1 MLFQEY
7 MELMKKRLTNNF
19 DMTVPFEYAGYSI
32 DLFAESHLRTERYF
46 ASKKVKV
53 YGMEND
59 EFCFMKHF
67 DMITEDI
74 VDAYIE
80 MLIGSIDDMVKL
92 RDDHM
97 STIITGII
105 VADSVDDKNIESIV
119 KRFRHQKSYAF
130 GLKGWV
136 DVRLI
141 LVDLQEKKVVPS
153 KKAVKVETFY
163 RP

>member
-1 MLFQEY
+1 
-7 MELMKKRLTNNF
+7 MELMKKRLMNNF
-19 DMTVPFEYAGYSI
+19 DMTVPFA
-32 DLFAESHLRTERYF
+32 
-46 ASKKVKV
+46 KV

-59 EFCFMKHF
+59 EFCFLKHF

-80 MLIGSIDDMVKL
+80 MLISSIDDMVKL

-105 VADSVDDKNIESIV
+105 VADSVDDKNLDNIV
-119 KRFRHQKSYAF
+119 KRFKHQKSYFF

-141 LVDLQEKKVVPS
+141 LVDLQGKRVVPS

>member
-1 MLFQEY
+1 MLFQNYKE
-7 MELMKKRLTNNF
+7 MMKKRLMNNF
-19 DMTVPFEYAGYSI
+19 DLKEPFEYTGYSI

-59 EFCFMKHF
+59 EFCFLKHF
-67 DMITEDI
+67 DMLTEDI

-80 MLIGSIDDMVKL
+80 MLISSIDDMVKL

-97 STIITGII
+97 STTITGII
-105 VADSVDDKNIESIV
+105 VADFVDDKKIENKI

-130 GLKGWV
+130 GIKGWV

-141 LVDLQEKKVVPS
+141 LVNLRDKKVVPS
-153 KKAVKVETFY
+153 KKAIKVENFY

>member
-1 MLFQEY
+1 
-7 MELMKKRLTNNF
+7 MELMKKRLMNNF

-46 ASKKVKV
+46 ATKKAKV

-59 EFCFMKHF
+59 EFCFLKHF

-80 MLIGSIDDMVKL
+80 MLIASIDDMVKI

-105 VADSVDDKNIESIV
+105 VTDSIDDKNIESRV

-141 LVDLQEKKVVPS
+141 LVDLKEKKVVPS
-153 KKAVKVETFY
+153 KKAIKVETFY

>member
-1 MLFQEY
+1 
-7 MELMKKRLTNNF
+7 
-19 DMTVPFEYAGYSI
+19 
-32 DLFAESHLRTERYF
+32 
-46 ASKKVKV
+46 
-53 YGMEND
+53 
-59 EFCFMKHF
+59 
-67 DMITEDI
+67 
-74 VDAYIE
+74 
-80 MLIGSIDDMVKL
+80 MVKL

-105 VADSVDDKNIESIV
+105 VVDSVDDKKLESIV

-141 LVDLQEKKVVPS
+141 LVDLHEKKVVPS